1 MLPGTSKP
9 IHKLFMSDL
18 LNDEQLLRAMAD
30 GEHEALEQL
39 YSRYWQHL
47 YIAAYNILKNKA
59 ACEDIV
65 QEAFLQLWQR
75 REKLDIKISL
85 QSYLFSVVRYTVF
98 KYIKKEQAHS
108 RVFTNIEE
116 RLHYITPEDIVVEKN
131 IRSQLAGI
139 VNSLPEKCREIY
151 ILSREEQLSHHE
163 IANRL
168 NISTKTVENHI
179 TIALKK
185 IRFGIARLTVV
196 FFLTSFF

>member
-1 MLPGTSKP
+1 MA
-9 IHKLFMSDL
+9 DL
-18 LNDEQLLRAMAD
+18 LNDEQLLRAMAG

-47 YIAAYNILKNKA
+47 FTAAYNVLKNKA

-75 REKLDIKISL
+75 REQLDIKTSL
-85 QSYLFSVVRYTVF
+85 EAYLFSIVRYTVF

-108 RVFTNIEE
+108 RVFKNLEE

-139 VNSLPEKCREIY
+139 VNSLPGKCREVY
-151 ILSREEQLSHHE
+151 ILSRDEELSHHE
-163 IANRL
+163 IATRL

-185 IRFGIARLTVV
+185 IRFGIARVTGVL
-196 FFLTSFF
+196 FIISIF